1 MSDKQ
6 LPVRSH
12 LLELRSRLTW
22 SVLAVIAGTIVSFI
36 FHQPILAVL
45 MSPAEGFSEMPTGK
59 PIYTDLTEF
68 IGVAVRVSL
77 LGGVVLS
84 FPFVLFQVVRFVSPG
99 LSLREKKYLYLFVPG
114 ALTAFFL
121 GAIFGYKIL
130 FPPAVKFLL
139 SFGAD
144 VATPYIRIGN
154 YTSLMVTLL
163 FWMGIVFETP
173 IVAFFLSKLGVVTP
187 ALMAKNRRYAIVAA
201 FIIGAVIT
209 PTFDPVNQALV
220 ALPVIVMYE
229 FGILLARVGYTGD
242 KLNKPKFGL
251 NSDKQ

>member
-1 MSDKQ
+1 VNDKR
-6 LPVRSH
+6 LPVKSH

-22 SVLAVIAGTIVSFI
+22 SVLVVIACTAVSFI
-36 FHQPILAVL
+36 FHQPILSVL

-68 IGVAVRVSL
+68 IGVAIRVSL
-77 LGGVVLS
+77 LGGVILS
-84 FPFVLFQVVRFVSPG
+84 FPFILFQVVRFISPG
-99 LSLREKKYLYLFVPG
+99 LSGQEKKYLYLLIPG

-121 GAIFGYKIL
+121 GGMFGYKII

-163 FWMGIVFETP
+163 FWMGLVFETP
-173 IVAFFLSKLGVVTP
+173 IVAFFLSKIGVVTP
-187 ALMAKNRRYAIVAA
+187 DFMARNRRYAIVVA

-229 FGILLARVGYTGD
+229 IGILLARVGYSGD
-242 KLNKPKFGL
+242 KSKLGL
-251 NSDKQ
+251 NTDEQ